1 MELDA
6 DQLTE
11 AGRPRRRIPACRRC
25 RVRKVKCDNKLPVC
39 STCEKAGVECDQ
51 ASSDKLLVRQLET
64 RVKDLEALISIHAPQ
79 LSLDGRV
86 PGPLDTASRT
96 EPQPSANRQL
106 DTQEVG
112 ASTTHTDRHS
122 PRPRAVTSTFNT
134 PSPSVQSS
142 QIGPEQP
149 LAHEVG
155 LLSLGNAASEPKY
168 LGPSSGFTLAR
179 LTYAAISQSQG
190 LPSTAHQ
197 SQSYGGTNLLCQ
209 QSECV
214 PLPSLAEMRR
224 FVGAYL
230 EVLHP
235 LYPFLQDGK
244 IEQMLEARLQV
255 SGNPTE
261 RASLDDAM
269 LFLVAALG
277 ARLLEQGRNVN
288 LKSANY
294 FASAMAH
301 VVTIQLQDSIQG
313 VQIML
318 LLVLASFTFPGG
330 LNAWFLS
337 STIIA
342 SCVDLGLQ
350 RRKVPLRHD
359 YQTDPGAEINENIRC
374 ATFWSAYSIDRT
386 LCTILGRPLN
396 LRDEAID
403 IDFPGEISTE
413 STSEN
418 AVSSHPNHSA
428 RIQSTMQ
435 SFDGCNDGPVKR
447 RRIDSP
453 THLNY
458 AASTFFFRFDRI
470 TAEIKLMLYRVAQAP
485 WRFPWPTDHLRWQT
499 EALKACDELLESAR
513 ETLSSHLLM
522 PSYFRRLLPNLEI
535 KYHQCILL
543 LCRPTPAIPQPSPE
557 ACRRCYQ
564 SASEILRL
572 HAEQSKFGE
581 LFNSWLTAH
590 LVFVSGITFIHCVM
604 KLPDLGREVVEGAS
618 SATGQQSFDESV
630 TDCSEVLSCL
640 GKTWSVASDAKERF
654 EKLAALTK
662 STLIT
667 ALGNS
672 NTKIGDALAAVG
684 SIINKRGGVTQEP
697 ADPLMASGG
706 NADLDTFLGSE
717 FIWEELGDMST
728 WFDLTWVGDNQNSSN
743 DAR

>member
-1 MELDA
+1 MPSI
-6 DQLTE
+6 
-11 AGRPRRRIPACRRC
+11 RPCHFIF
-25 RVRKVKCDNKLPVC
+25 NG
-39 STCEKAGVECDQ
+39 ST
-51 ASSDKLLVRQLET
+51 LVRQLET

-359 YQTDPGAEINENIRC
+359 YQTDPGAEINENI
-374 ATFWSAYSIDRT
+374 
-386 LCTILGRPLN
+386 
-396 LRDEAID
+396 
-403 IDFPGEISTE
+403 
-413 STSEN
+413 
-418 AVSSHPNHSA
+418 
-428 RIQSTMQ
+428 
-435 SFDGCNDGPVKR
+435 
-447 RRIDSP
+447 
-453 THLNY
+453 
-458 AASTFFFRFDRI
+458 
-470 TAEIKLMLYRVAQAP
+470 
-485 WRFPWPTDHLRWQT
+485 
-499 EALKACDELLESAR
+499 
-513 ETLSSHLLM
+513 
-522 PSYFRRLLPNLEI
+522 
-535 KYHQCILL
+535 
-543 LCRPTPAIPQPSPE
+543 
-557 ACRRCYQ
+557 
-564 SASEILRL
+564 
-572 HAEQSKFGE
+572 
-581 LFNSWLTAH
+581 
-590 LVFVSGITFIHCVM
+590 SGITFIHCVM